1 MVQQHPAFF
10 PGLFFKYLIKKEL
23 KTYLSLITNSLPEKI
38 ISLSFSTWLPL
49 MPWWKVS
56 DISREKG
63 GYILSY
69 NSFNIASESL
79 SCLPN
84 AFHIQAFVVTLRFL
98 DHRVNTSHCL
108 RQEGVIHK
116 PSLQSIKCAI
126 SSLDTGVPASPEAPY
141 VLVSSTS

>member
-10 PGLFFKYLIKKEL
+10 LGLFFKYPVKKEL
-23 KTYLSLITNSLPEKI
+23 ETYPSLITNSLPEKM
-38 ISLSFSTWLPL
+38 ISLSFFIWLPL

-84 AFHIQAFVVTLRFL
+84 AFHIQGFVVALGFW

-108 RQEGVIHK
+108 RQKGVTHK
-116 PSLQSIKCAI
+116 SSLQSIKCAI